1 MKSILT
7 TILIACLL
15 LSCSSDNN
23 STQEPETNETST
35 EHLSGFNLIKQIT
48 KNDIVTNTYEYW
60 ENRKI
65 KIRNWKRDNGN
76 PWVKDSIS
84 YENGT
89 VSINS
94 ENLQDNSITLIT
106 FYATEDGKYI
116 MEYDYGSSYSNEI
129 ATYDVDDSGC
139 GFGSV
144 ESRFESTNDLVDI
157 VTYDYTNTD
166 CSYIETISR
175 DGTSIYSQKVFKSD
189 GMNSYRKT
197 HFEDIFLNNSI
208 GKGNILELE
217 ITTQQSQSNAT
228 AYTSQFEY
236 NADDFPTYEKR
247 IYEDGSFD
255 EFHYEYY

>member
-1 MKSILT
+1 MKSVLT
-7 TILIACLL
+7 TILMGCLV

-23 STQEPETNETST
+23 SAQEPETEETST

-48 KNDIVTNTYEYW
+48 KNGIVTNTFEYW

-76 PWVKDSIS
+76 PWVKDSIY
-84 YENGT
+84 YENNT
-89 VSINS
+89 VFINS
-94 ENLQDNSITLIT
+94 ENLENNSVNLIT
-106 FYATEDGKYI
+106 FYAADNDQYI

-129 ATYDVDDSGC
+129 ATYEVDDSGC

-144 ESRFESTNDLVDI
+144 ESRFESTDGLVDI
-157 VTYDYTNTD
+157 VTYEYTDTN

-175 DGTSIYSQKVFKSD
+175 DGTSIFSQKAFKGD

-208 GKGNILELE
+208 GKGNTLELE
-217 ITTQQSQSNAT
+217 IISQQGNSNT
-228 AYTSQFEY
+228 SSYTSEFEY

-247 IYEDGSFD
+247 VYEDGSFD